1 MHGLDR
7 VAPQQQTLDSGNPL
21 GSTTEVLS
29 ATGDRLLERLLE
41 LLASLPLLG
50 IALLVVGLFW
60 LLSRWLG
67 RSTLLF
73 GRIRNPLLRELV
85 RQISQTLVL
94 MLGVLVGLEIMDA
107 MALAGAVLGAAGV
120 IGLAV
125 GFAFKDV
132 IENYLA
138 GILLSMRR
146 PFSADDLIVVE
157 GYEGRVM
164 RLTPR
169 ATILMTLDGNH
180 VRLPNALV
188 FKSPM
193 TNYTRNPL
201 RRFDFVIGVG
211 GSEDLAAAQAVGL
224 KQLQAVPGVLSDPAP
239 SAALDQPGDFSV
251 GVHFYAWIDQQK
263 TSLPQTK
270 SAAIRMLTE
279 ALAAAQIDMPEPTHR
294 LKFDGVFPVAEG
306 ADRSEA
312 AVVRRPERAEGRVP
326 SVSPPKALNPE
337 DDIKAQIAR
346 DRRLQGT
353 QDDDLLR
360 SDVPM
365 E

>member
-1 MHGLDR
+1 MHMNGSIRPLSEPLTEGAD
-7 VAPQQQTLDSGNPL
+7 VL
-21 GSTTEVLS
+21 GSTSRTLD
-29 ATGDRLLERLLE
+29 ATGDRLLERLLD
-41 LLASLPLLG
+41 LIASLPLLG
-50 IALLVVGLFW
+50 IALLVLALFW
-60 LLSRWLG
+60 LLSRWVG
-67 RSTLLF
+67 RTSVVF

-85 RQISQTLVL
+85 RQIAQTATLLV
-94 MLGVLVGLEIMDA
+94 GVLIGLEIMNA

-157 GYEGRVM
+157 GFEGRVM

-193 TNYTRNPL
+193 INYTRNPL

-211 GSEDLAAAQAVGL
+211 GSEDLESAQAVGL
-224 KQLQAVPGVLSDPAP
+224 KQLQAVPGVLPDPAP
-239 SAALDQPGDFSV
+239 SVALDQPGDFSV
-251 GVHFYAWIDQQK
+251 GVHFYAWIDQQES
-263 TSLPQTK
+263 SLPQVK

-279 ALAAAQIDMPEPTHR
+279 ALTAAQIDMPEPTHR
-294 LKFDGVFPVAEG
+294 LKFEGVMPA
-306 ADRSEA
+306 ANLPEA
-312 AVVRRPERAEGRVP
+312 APQSPVRSGSGPE
-326 SVSPPKALNPE
+326 SHVSPAAAALNPS
-337 DDIKAQIAR
+337 DDIKAQMAR
-346 DRRLQGT
+346 DRRLQGN